1 MWKRNALLIA
11 AALLVAL
18 LTLLTSV
25 SLLPAAPGAP
35 TPTWPQGIE
44 LPNKLPRIP

>member
-1 MWKRNALLIA
+1 MWKRNALLIL
-11 AALLVAL
+11 AALLIGA
-18 LTLLTSV
+18 LTLLASV
-25 SLLPAAPGAP
+25 SLLPAAPIAP

>member
-1 MWKRNALLIA
+1 MWKRNALLILS
-11 AALLVAL
+11 ALLIGA
-18 LTLLTSV
+18 LTLLASV
-25 SLLPAAPGAP
+25 SLLPAAPIAP